1 MAGVLVVLR
10 PGSGTFHPEGLY
22 RVASALFWSLGVILT
37 RRMGATERVETTMFW
52 SAASGLIVL
61 SAVIPFTFVPPTGM
75 QLLLSLTQ
83 GLLSST
89 GQWLVILAL
98 RHAAV
103 STLAPY
109 SYVQL
114 LWTTIAGFL
123 VFGTLPDQL
132 TWVGATIIVATGL
145 HSALRE
151 RQAVPALLVVP
162 GAR

>member
-1 MAGVLVVLR
+1 VLVVLR
-10 PGSGTFHPEGLY
+10 PGSGTFHLEGLY

>member
-1 MAGVLVVLR
+1 M
-10 PGSGTFHPEGLY
+10 SFHGN
-22 RVASALFWSLGVILT
+22 
-37 RRMGATERVETTMFW
+37 
-52 SAASGLIVL
+52 
-61 SAVIPFTFVPPTGM
+61 AV
-75 QLLLSLTQ
+75 
-83 GLLSST
+83 
-89 GQWLVILAL
+89 LVILAL

>member
-1 MAGVLVVLR
+1 
-10 PGSGTFHPEGLY
+10 
-22 RVASALFWSLGVILT
+22 
-37 RRMGATERVETTMFW
+37 
-52 SAASGLIVL
+52 
-61 SAVIPFTFVPPTGM
+61 
-75 QLLLSLTQ
+75 
-83 GLLSST
+83 
-89 GQWLVILAL
+89 
-98 RHAAV
+98 
-103 STLAPY
+103 
-109 SYVQL
+109 VQL